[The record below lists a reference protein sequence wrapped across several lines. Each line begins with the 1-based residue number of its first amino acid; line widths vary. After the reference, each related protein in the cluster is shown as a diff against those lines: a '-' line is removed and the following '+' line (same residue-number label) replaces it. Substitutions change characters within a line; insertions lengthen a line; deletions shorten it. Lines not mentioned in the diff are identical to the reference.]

1 MKKILLIDG
10 NSIINRAFY
19 ATMNVLLRS
28 PSGVYTNG
36 IYGFL
41 NILFSQIEE
50 ENPTHIAVAFD
61 LKSPTKRHEMYS
73 EYKAG
78 RHKMPTE
85 LTEQFPYLKQ
95 ILRAMNISVLENPGD
110 EADDILGSIA
120 KQFPKD
126 NNIDGLNNTDMQICI
141 LTGDRDY
148 FQLVD
153 KNIYIKYP
161 KTYKGKTEYL
171 IYNEEKIKEEYG
183 LKPIELIEVK
193 GLMGDASDNIP
204 GVKGVGE
211 KTAIKLIQDYNSIE
225 GIYKGIDENSTN
237 IKGTVLNKLITDR
250 EMAFLS
256 KKLGEINININL
268 KEVFN
273 LNLDKIKYSTWK
285 NIEVYNIFKELNL
298 KSLIQKYDLENIG
311 DNNDTLE
318 EKSETEKKK
327 IENLNK
333 LNVSELYNETI
344 LKSDVDI
351 LKKYL
356 FKFNNDVQ
364 KKSDNLKDN
373 KLNVYSY
380 IESNTEDIYNQ
391 FKKQIEYIEKNNIAK
406 TDDKDYKDDEVT
418 TEKINEDN
426 CIYLSYM
433 YKKYTLPSTTID
445 GENITKE
452 LLSKETTKL
461 DKYILDNFFGLN
473 KFREDELIQ
482 KYYSSISKQESK
494 YISILINYMN
504 KTYIYT
510 YDIDKVKNV
519 LISKNIPKVAHG
531 FKKFKVEALENDYDI
546 NNMYYD
552 TKIANYLL
560 DSSLNQYD
568 IINTCKRVF
577 NLDIEDIIQNNIYI
591 RNYYDIEVKQDKKDV
606 LKLRKLLDSL
616 GITLDIENNYSD
628 INTNKNI
635 NKNKNNINTV
645 EVLENCNFLDDYYNK
660 EHKKD
665 TENKKEDEQEY
676 GKEKQL
682 DINTQDDDRIINV
695 LDIIFK
701 IIGDVKSEIELS
713 KKDEI
718 ISVLKED
725 LISKRIFN
733 DNINKEFL
741 EVEDIEEYFSKLEFN
756 ITKKKKEQIL
766 DVLNV
771 LFRNFKIQQKISEIQ
786 REKNILPLIIYFEY
800 LKTKEELKKI
810 SAEKLFKEI
819 EMKTVELLAEL
830 QYNGIFLDAEYL
842 NKLMLKLQTKIDEKE
857 KQIMNYSV
865 NEINVNSPKQLGI
878 LLYEE
883 LELPVIKKN
892 KTGYATDVDTLKKL
906 EDKHEIITY
915 ILEYRELN
923 KLKSTYGQSLIDMVN
938 VKTGRIHS
946 NFHQTITATGRI
958 SSQEPN
964 LQNIPT
970 KTELGQEIRRA
981 FIPKKG
987 YIYLDA
993 DYSQIELRVL
1003 ADMSGDE
1010 MMQKA
1015 FKEKKD
1021 IHKSTASNIFNIPE
1035 ESVTKEIRSYAKAVN
1050 FGIIYGMSD
1059 YGLSE
1064 VTGISVKEAK
1074 EYIKKYLEYYSK
1086 VSEYMDSLK
1095 EKAKKD
1101 GFVETKYLRRR
1112 YTPQAQSPNYLLR
1125 QHGYR
1130 VAMNAPIQGTAADIM
1145 KIAIYNVYKKLKDN
1159 NLESKVILQVH
1170 DEIIIETK
1178 EQEKELVEKIL
1189 KTEMENAAKLS
1200 VDLEVEVGEGINW
1213 QDAKI

>member
-1 MKKILLIDG
+1 MNKILLIDG
-10 NSIINRAFY
+10 NSIINRVFY
-19 ATMNVLLRS
+19 ATMNILLRS
-28 PSGVYTNG
+28 PSGIYTNG

-61 LKSPTKRHEMYS
+61 LKAPTKRHEMYL

-120 KQFPKD
+120 KQFSKNVD
-126 NNIDGLNNTDMQICI
+126 ESDIQICI

-153 KNIYIKYP
+153 KKIYIKYP

-171 IYNEEKIKEEYG
+171 IYNEEKINEEYG
-183 LKPIELIEVK
+183 LHPIELIEVK

-211 KTAIKLIQDYNSIE
+211 KTAIKLIKDYKTIE
-225 GIYKGIDENSTN
+225 GIYKGIDEKTTN
-237 IKGTVLNKLITDR
+237 IKGATLDKLITDR

-256 KKLGEINININL
+256 KQLGKINININL
-268 KEVFN
+268 EEVFN
-273 LNLDKIKYSTWK
+273 LKLDNIKYINWK

-298 KSLIQKYDLENIG
+298 KSLIQKYDLENVES
-311 DNNDTLE
+311 NNITTLE
-318 EKSETEKKK
+318 EKSESEKKK
-327 IENLNK
+327 LTKLNK
-333 LNVSELYNETI
+333 LNVSEIYNETI
-344 LKSDVDI
+344 VKSDVEI

-356 FKFNNDVQ
+356 YRIKEEKLVNNTG
-364 KKSDNLKDN
+364 LY
-373 KLNVYSY
+373 VYSY
-380 IESNTEDIYNQ
+380 IESNTEKIYNQ
-391 FKKQIEYIEKNNIAK
+391 FKTQIEDIEKNNVGKVENVGNVNNLDNFI
-406 TDDKDYKDDEVT
+406 T
-418 TEKINEDN
+418 DN
-426 CIYLSYM
+426 CIYISYM
-433 YKKYTLPSTTID
+433 YQKYILPTTTID
-445 GENITKE
+445 GKNITKQVLE
-452 LLSKETTKL
+452 KENTEL
-461 DKYILDNFFGLN
+461 DKYILDNFFRDN

-568 IINTCKRVF
+568 IINTCKRMF
-577 NLDIEDIIQNNIYI
+577 NLDIEDLISNNIYF
-591 RNYYDIEVKQDKKDV
+591 RNYYDIEIKQDKKDV
-606 LKLRKLLDSL
+606 LKLRKILES
-616 GITLDIENNYSD
+616 LDILKD
-628 INTNKNI
+628 IEPK
-635 NKNKNNINTV
+635 
-645 EVLENCNFLDDYYNK
+645 EVLENCNFLDNY
-660 EHKKD
+660 
-665 TENKKEDEQEY
+665 Y
-676 GKEKQL
+676 GKELSTTNKN
-682 DINTQDDDRIINV
+682 DKKESFKTENE
-695 LDIIFK
+695 DIILNILDVISK
-701 IIGDVKSEIELS
+701 IIGNV
-713 KKDEI
+713 KDEI
-718 ISVLKED
+718 EINKKDKFLELLKKELTENQLFNNINNISVKKNVLEIED
-725 LISKRIFN
+725 
-733 DNINKEFL
+733 
-741 EVEDIEEYFSKLEFN
+741 VEKYFEELEFN

-766 DVLNV
+766 DVLNI
-771 LFRNFKIQQKISEIQ
+771 LFRNFKIKQRKLELE

-800 LKTKEELKKI
+800 LKTKEELKRI
-810 SAEKLFKEI
+810 SAEKLFRDI

-830 QYNGIFLDAEYL
+830 QYNGMYLDSTYL
-842 NKLMLKLQTKIDEKE
+842 NKLMERLQLKIDEKE
-857 KQIMNYSV
+857 KQIMSYSL
-865 NEINVNSPKQLGI
+865 NEININSPKQLGV

-883 LELPVIKKN
+883 LKLPVIKKN

-906 EDKHEIITY
+906 QDKHEIISH

-923 KLKSTYGQSLIDMVN
+923 KLKSTYGQSLIDMIN
-938 VKTGRIHS
+938 IKTSRIHS

-964 LQNIPT
+964 LQNIPI

-993 DYSQIELRVL
+993 DYSQIELRIL

-1035 ESVTKEIRSYAKAVN
+1035 ENVTKEIRSYAKAVN

-1095 EKAKKD
+1095 EKAKSD

-1145 KIAIYNVYKKLKDN
+1145 KIAIYNVYKKLKEE
-1159 NLESKVILQVH
+1159 NLESKVVLQVH

-1178 EQEKELVEKIL
+1178 EEEQEIVEKIL

-1200 VDLEVEVGEGINW
+1200 VDLEVEVGKGINW